1 MKGAAEGA
9 RLPASERSP
18 AIVRLPF
25 MFVMLSTISVNR
37 RGPLSM
43 PRAELGIH
51 GLKAGAA
58 TGLEKVRE
66 TRSSSSQKR
75 SEPAALRGQGGNEH
89 GGSPWSLGGVPV
101 VAHWVISWLSASH
114 NSYIRSFVSHP

>member
-1 MKGAAEGA
+1 MKWAAEGA

-43 PRAELGIH
+43 PCAELGID
-51 GLKAGAA
+51 GLKAGGRNWSRKSPRNEEGCIRQAGIGLGAGDRA
-58 TGLEKVRE
+58 TGPPDTTFLTLPDCR
-66 TRSSSSQKR
+66 
-75 SEPAALRGQGGNEH
+75 
-89 GGSPWSLGGVPV
+89 
-101 VAHWVISWLSASH
+101 
-114 NSYIRSFVSHP
+114 Y

>member
-43 PRAELGIH
+43 PRAGTISRHIICSGQLFAQFFRGHPEELPE
-51 GLKAGAA
+51 A
-58 TGLEKVRE
+58 
-66 TRSSSSQKR
+66 
-75 SEPAALRGQGGNEH
+75 
-89 GGSPWSLGGVPV
+89 
-101 VAHWVISWLSASH
+101 
-114 NSYIRSFVSHP
+114 

>member
-51 GLKAGAA
+51 GLNK
-58 TGLEKVRE
+58 
-66 TRSSSSQKR
+66 
-75 SEPAALRGQGGNEH
+75 
-89 GGSPWSLGGVPV
+89 
-101 VAHWVISWLSASH
+101 
-114 NSYIRSFVSHP
+114 